1 MRNNAPL
8 KEPQIRLFISPLR
21 FPRRFRV
28 KSSRRNRRAPVCVHK
43 DTRDRKEDYMYHCF
57 TSPDVISS
65 RRSVL
70 NLTRG
75 KRSNNDAKLQSEP
88 RVMQMVLLFRLL
100 CPAILRDCIWGYILY
115 ISMAN
120 FVHRR
125 INGTAN
131 YSVEIV
137 LTPLSIV
144 PNVGKHVITKPHIVY
159 QRFDKIDWYQ
169 HPIIH

>member
-8 KEPQIRLFISPLR
+8 KEPQIRLFISPLT

-28 KSSRRNRRAPVCVHK
+28 KSSGGIGGPRRVHK

-75 KRSNNDAKLQSEP
+75 KRGNNDAKLRSES
-88 RVMQMVLLFRLL
+88 RVMQMVLLFRFL
-100 CPAILRDCIWGYILY
+100 
-115 ISMAN
+115 
-120 FVHRR
+120 
-125 INGTAN
+125 
-131 YSVEIV
+131 
-137 LTPLSIV
+137 
-144 PNVGKHVITKPHIVY
+144 Y
-159 QRFDKIDWYQ
+159 QRYCAIAFGIHTYRRKFRTAVLIT
-169 HPIIH
+169 PRIILLK